1 MQPNRRPKSPRS
13 LAFAC
18 LLALLLAPSACQIH
32 THRVGGGPTGIGQES
47 ERQFYLFFGLLR
59 VNDVNVQRYAADLT
73 SYEIRSEFSW
83 VDLLLA
89 PLLLP
94 FTVTT
99 RTVTVS
105 K

>member
-1 MQPNRRPKSPRS
+1 MPKSGRF
-13 LAFAC
+13 LLLAC
-18 LLALLLAPSACQIH
+18 LLALLFAPTACQVH
-32 THRVGGGPTGIGQES
+32 THRVGGGATGLGQES
-47 ERQFYLFFGLLR
+47 ERQFYLFFGLVR
-59 VNDVNVQRYAADLT
+59 INDVNVQRYTADLT

-83 VDLLLA
+83 LDLLLA

>member
-1 MQPNRRPKSPRS
+1 MHRNRRPKSGRP
-13 LAFAC
+13 LALAC
-18 LLALLLAPSACQIH
+18 LLALLLAPSACQVH

-47 ERQFYLFFGLLR
+47 ERQFYLFFGL
-59 VNDVNVQRYAADLT
+59 VQINDVDVQRYAADLT

-89 PLLLP
+89 PLLMP